1 MVDAIAD
8 RFGMSKSD
16 ILDREAKDNLAV
28 RMALIETQI
37 INETKKYLEAEGVC
51 LDTLGLQGSKTVE
64 RSNTVILVKNIPY
77 KTSVEDLEKKFNP
90 YGQILR
96 VGFCVDI

>member
-1 MVDAIAD
+1 MDAIAD
-8 RFGMSKSD
+8 RFGMTKSD

-28 RMALIETQI
+28 RMSLIETQI

-51 LDTLGLQGSKTVE
+51 LDSLGLQGAKTIE

-77 KTSVEDLEKKFNP
+77 KTSVDDLEKKFNP
-90 YGQILR
+90 YGQIIR
-96 VGFCVDI
+96 VGF